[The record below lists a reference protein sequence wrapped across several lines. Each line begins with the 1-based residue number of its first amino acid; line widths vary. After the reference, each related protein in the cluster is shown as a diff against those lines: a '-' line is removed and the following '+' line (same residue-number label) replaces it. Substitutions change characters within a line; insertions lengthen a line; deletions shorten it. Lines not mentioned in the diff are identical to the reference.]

1 MRKLTGVVGA
11 ALLVGCSNPVY
22 VGDRTWAAGW
32 REGTVE
38 VVRSQARWRAGCGK
52 PIKAEDQVAVVHY
65 RSMGKP
71 RWIEISAEGNLMPP
85 PGVKVLFNLNTCE
98 LVRL

>member
-1 MRKLTGVVGA
+1 MRRRMSLMVA
-11 ALLVGCSNPVY
+11 AMLVGCSNPVY

-38 VVRSQARWRAGCGK
+38 TVRAQARWRSGCGK
-52 PIKAEDQVAVVHY
+52 PINAEDQVVVVHY

-71 RWIEISAEGNLMPP
+71 RWIEISGGDDLKPP
-85 PGVKVLFNLNTCE
+85 PGSKVLFNLNSCE